1 MKSASRQSCDILLP
15 LGREPTKEAKMKRKA
30 RFAILFLMLG
40 TLCLGMSVFFGGEAQ
55 AQQKKVTALEGVN
68 FDTAASLADNVKAF
82 VGKDLFVH
90 LRSGKTL
97 QGYVKSVGNGL
108 LHMEKLA
115 GKDFF
120 DALIRIEDI
129 SAIEAK
135 FRDMK

>member
-1 MKSASRQSCDILLP
+1 
-15 LGREPTKEAKMKRKA
+15 MKRRA
-30 RFAILFLMLG
+30 RFAILFFALAALF
-40 TLCLGMSVFFGGEAQ
+40 LGMSVFFGGEVQ

-68 FDTAASLADNVKAF
+68 FDTAASLADNIKAF

-90 LRSGKTL
+90 LRSGKTV

-115 GKDFF
+115 GRDFY